1 MLEWNIFLEQLSIMF
16 FEAWSVAVGGVE
28 RLGKR
33 QYRNKIQITA
43 DILELAKQ
51 GSRKTRIMYLGNLS
65 FDLVQKY
72 LKQLEELGLVE
83 VKGIGKGERIYN
95 ITPRGTEFLSDFYE
109 LQKHSEIA
117 SNKRKVLEVAL
128 GTEG

>member
-1 MLEWNIFLEQLSIMF
+1 
-16 FEAWSVAVGGVE
+16 
-28 RLGKR
+28 
-33 QYRNKIQITA
+33 
-43 DILELAKQ
+43 
-51 GSRKTRIMYLGNLS
+51 MYLGNLS

-72 LKQLEELGLVE
+72 LKQLELGLME
-83 VKGIGKGERIYN
+83 VKGMGKGERIYN
-95 ITPRGTEFLSDFYE
+95 ITPRGAEFLSDFYE

>member
-1 MLEWNIFLEQLSIMF
+1 MEWNIFLEQLWTMF
-16 FEAWSVAVGGVE
+16 FEAWSVAVGEVA

-83 VKGIGKGERIYN
+83 VKGVGKGERIYN
-95 ITPRGTEFLSDFYE
+95 ITPRGAEFLSDFYE

>member
-1 MLEWNIFLEQLSIMF
+1 MF
-16 FEAWSVAVGGVE
+16 FERWSVAVGGVV

-33 QYRNKIQITA
+33 TYRNKIQITA

-83 VKGIGKGERIYN
+83 VKGVGKGERIYN
-95 ITPRGTEFLSDFYE
+95 ITPRGTEFLSDFHE

-117 SNKRKVLEVAL
+117 SSKRKVLEVAL

>member
-1 MLEWNIFLEQLSIMF
+1 MRTSRVAKLS
-16 FEAWSVAVGGVE
+16 
-28 RLGKR
+28 KR

-72 LKQLEELGLVE
+72 LKQLEQLGLVE
-83 VKGIGKGERIYN
+83 VKDTEKGERIYN
-95 ITPRGTEFLSDFYE
+95 ITARGTEFLSDFYE

-117 SNKRKVLEVAL
+117 SNKKQTLEGVLRSEQ
-128 GTEG
+128 